1 MEFQQRSSAFYGWT
15 YHPENITPDVDSVT
29 VTAELK
35 AADLIRTKKFVFK
48 IKQDLTNEEERFR
61 ADYELLD
68 YEYLSL
74 HENGAQEIKRSLNF
88 PGILVYGTQ
97 VTWSSD
103 QEKYITK
110 SGRVTRPRA
119 GEEDVTVT
127 VSANLQLGQYRETKT
142 FTFTVLADEPFVDP
156 QYMTDEEFFGVYSDG
171 SWTTEGKLNYD
182 YDGLEG
188 IEEAVMAGDYKL
200 AKERLLYYFQ
210 NRKSST
216 VIGSG
221 LQNTSWVDMLMDD
234 FYHMQG
240 AEFYQGQLWP
250 ENEWQETYA
259 DVKTDYVSA
268 GSTVCYSVRAWY
280 NESSQAEIAGVAN
293 ANTSLRPKLILTING
308 VSQTIGAVDSV
319 MIRAGSY
326 MDTSLGE
333 REILQVQNFGDF
345 LAMEQNRLS
354 LNSICRISH
363 LMR

>member
-1 MEFQQRSSAFYGWT
+1 MDNFKFYETYPLSDEAMEDDLAWLTRERIAAGSVLEDMPDVLTGDLNLVTMTPLGTEITWSSSNEAVLSTDGT

-250 ENEWQETYA
+250 A
-259 DVKTDYVSA
+259 K
-268 GSTVCYSVRAWY
+268 
-280 NESSQAEIAGVAN
+280 
-293 ANTSLRPKLILTING
+293 
-308 VSQTIGAVDSV
+308 
-319 MIRAGSY
+319 
-326 MDTSLGE
+326 
-333 REILQVQNFGDF
+333 
-345 LAMEQNRLS
+345 
-354 LNSICRISH
+354 
-363 LMR
+363 